1 MKKRLIILTLI
12 CAALFAACSESGN
25 TEINTAINTGSTQ
38 TTAPIISNSDETKPE
53 TEPII
58 TTFEGAAPEES
69 TEYTKGTENAETDPA
84 DGNKDHINL
93 LYGPGMDKISP
104 EDITEDVMY
113 EDGSDWGYVNCD
125 GFAYIAEPTG
135 VCFNTIENPDRFDSV
150 NFKFDPAAPSEAV
163 YKRYKVGDSICGLT
177 ISEATTQF
185 INQPICSHDEKYFG
199 GCLVSF
205 DGSTE
210 LTGYLIILTDDEYGV
225 GGEGD
230 IIFVPD
236 SKSQTLPVM
245 NYNRASDER
254 GVYSDLT
261 NHCISLTGGFAC
273 QSEYP
278 FINCGNISNYG
289 STMFAAI
296 KENTPTAVKI
306 TADNIYMSSRVDW
319 LVRITMQIE
328 DMDIL

>member
-1 MKKRLIILTLI
+1 MKKRLITLTLI
-12 CAALFAACSESGN
+12 CAVLFAACSESGN
-25 TEINTAINTGSTQ
+25 ADGSR
-38 TTAPIISNSDETKPE
+38 TTAPAVGDIGETTPENEPVISTSEVTVPDKSSE
-53 TEPII
+53 
-58 TTFEGAAPEES
+58 AAES
-69 TEYTKGTENAETDPA
+69 TAPAETAPA

-113 EDGSDWGYVNCD
+113 EDGSDWSYVNCD

-150 NFKFDPAAPSEAV
+150 NFKFDTAAPSEAV

-319 LVRITMQIE
+319 LVHITMQIE